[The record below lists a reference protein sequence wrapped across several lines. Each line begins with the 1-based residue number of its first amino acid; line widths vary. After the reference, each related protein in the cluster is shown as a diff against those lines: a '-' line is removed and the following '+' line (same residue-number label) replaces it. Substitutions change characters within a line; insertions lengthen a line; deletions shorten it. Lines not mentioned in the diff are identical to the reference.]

1 LKALWKSTTVTHNM
15 GMKIRGLMISFG
27 LGQTV
32 FALAGSMAVGDYL
45 GNRIIKVNDQTGASQ
60 GVLASGGGLNRP
72 LGFAV
77 GPDSL
82 LYVSSFLTHEI
93 KRYNEAGQF
102 VDNYVSTPRPH
113 GLAFFDRDLIV
124 SNHSNGTI
132 SRFGMVNWVSTLNA
146 TRWYQSVQVRNFRIF
161 ASFSSPAGGGIEEF
175 DPMSGTSLG
184 DFLSPSFG
192 LRDVQ
197 GFAFAPD
204 GRMFVTS
211 SNLKRAYIF
220 DDVSGVTQGFA
231 PLQGGEPLGIRFASN
246 GDMITTG
253 WGSTQ
258 VTRSALTGT
267 FLNTLVPTTGGL
279 LQPWYLERI
288 NPTISIKLNFQDW
301 IPTNRAPA
309 ATVTVEMCYPNSA
322 LTIQSRTVLLG
333 ANGSTT
339 MLAPAFLSSYD
350 LRIKIGTFLTQ
361 TQRIDTRDASK
372 SSATYNLINGDVDGS
387 DTVDATD
394 YRLMSRTLGLSSGQ
408 AGFDARGDLN
418 GDGVINT
425 ADMVIIDQSFG
436 LTGRGR

>member
-1 LKALWKSTTVTHNM
+1 
-15 GMKIRGLMISFG
+15 
-27 LGQTV
+27 
-32 FALAGSMAVGDYL
+32 
-45 GNRIIKVNDQTGASQ
+45 
-60 GVLASGGGLNRP
+60 
-72 LGFAV
+72 
-77 GPDSL
+77 
-82 LYVSSFLTHEI
+82 LTHEI

-220 DDVSGVTQGFA
+220 DDVSGVTQGFV